1 MRPLDK
7 GEQMPC
13 LRYALHIFILD
24 MFSVIVSSQKLIE
37 NCQIRW
43 H

>member
-13 LRYALHIFILD
+13 LRHVLHIIILD

-37 NCQIRW
+37 DCQKR
-43 H
+43 